1 MWRDFSHKMVY
12 GFHIRLDGF
21 SNVPFNPFKGNWLNE
36 LFYNGGI
43 LCFLYN
49 NLKHFFES
57 AKDENKLL
65 KTVHSDLKGK

>member
-1 MWRDFSHKMVY
+1 MVY

-21 SNVPFNPFKGNWLNE
+21 SNVPFTPFKGNWINV

-49 NLKHFFES
+49 NLKHFFEN

-65 KTVHSDLKGK
+65 KTVHSDLQGK